1 MKTNIKISA
10 ILLLLVLCLTACE
23 EFEFDD
29 RTRFTGRYAVEEYS
43 YTDGSISYYDL
54 RIRKVAGS
62 VDEIVFE
69 NFFNAGINVFGVVV
83 GTRVYIEAQTVG
95 RYWVEGQGTLS
106 GNVLS
111 MSYFV
116 EATIGQSVFGHDL
129 ESTLTKY

>member
-1 MKTNIKISA
+1 MKAIIKTSA
-10 ILLLLVLCLTACE
+10 ILLLILLSLTGCE
-23 EFEFDD
+23 EFDLD
-29 RTRFTGRYAVEEYS
+29 VRNRFTGRYAVEEYS
-43 YTDGSISYYDL
+43 FTDRGISYYDL

-111 MSYFV
+111 MRYFV